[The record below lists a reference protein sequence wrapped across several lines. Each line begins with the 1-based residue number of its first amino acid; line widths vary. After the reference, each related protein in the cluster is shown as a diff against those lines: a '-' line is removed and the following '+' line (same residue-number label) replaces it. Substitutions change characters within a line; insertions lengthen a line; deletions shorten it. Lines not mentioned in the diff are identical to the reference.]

1 MTSSKVPPEPSQRSW
16 FYRIYSYFCQLF
28 GIPSSSKEEKEFP
41 SLEENE
47 SEDAFMKRTL
57 HFKVLRAEDIGIP
70 RTDITAVP
78 STMGFRDLVNIFS
91 SSTFSRL
98 PVYEENLDHV
108 LGMVHIKD
116 VLKYALNPEE
126 FSLQKVIRKVLFIS
140 PSVPL
145 KDLLLEMQASRI
157 HLALVVD
164 EYGGV
169 DSLIT
174 IENVIGQ
181 IVGDIQDEHESQKEP
196 KILSFSEN
204 IFLADAR
211 LSLEDFTQ
219 ETHIT
224 LPLSDKEE
232 DVDTIGGYVIALLGH
247 VPTRGELVTTS
258 NGVEFEVIE
267 ADPRRLKRL
276 RIRVL
281 KDFHLISSDPMV
293 KKDS

>member
-1 MTSSKVPPEPSQRSW
+1 MNSSKVPLEPAERSW
-16 FYRIYSYFCQLF
+16 FYSVYNYFCQLV
-28 GIPSSSKEEKEFP
+28 GISSSPKEEKEFTA
-41 SLEENE
+41 SEVSE

-78 STMGFRDLVNIFS
+78 STMEFRELVNIFS

-98 PVYEENLDHV
+98 PVYEENLDHI

-126 FSLQKVIRKVLFIS
+126 FSLQKVVRKVLFIS

-174 IENVIGQ
+174 IENVIEQ

-196 KILSFSEN
+196 KILSFADN

-211 LSLEDFTQ
+211 LSLEDFTK

-258 NGVEFEVIE
+258 NGVEFEVME

-276 RIRVL
+276 RIRIL
-281 KDFHLISSDPMV
+281 KDFHPISSDSGI
-293 KKDS
+293 KKVS